1 MKFWSTVLKALLLL
15 CVVLPTYEMRSETLM
30 SEINDATLIENYVEN
45 FLSNKEGTVPHVDTG
60 GNPTAAYGVFDSLGL
75 NRDDYSSDKDFAKA
89 VVQLHINDLR
99 SGPRAKVFDFDAL
112 PDSMKYVAL
121 DLNYNAGDILKKAP
135 SFAKELGKENYQAA
149 LKQSLDVLQGYD
161 PSINRQAIISGLA
174 KRRAAMYNN
183 AAQEL
188 GIPKI
193 NNVELSDAGSNRVK
207 IDYNN
212 EGGGDVFTF
221 STSSTPLHSQSKF
234 GTYRPIEDDL
244 ITGDTVQPDTE
255 PPDTVNNTVD
265 PAVKTP
271 ETSLFERATQAAG
284 EFITE
289 DVPEMAYGAGRAISE
304 AVKENVGEPLFGY
317 KEEVEEGDTLTKI
330 AREQGL
336 TLDELLEMNPQI
348 ENPDVIQKGEE
359 VKVGKGLLF
368 EEGGVVPAKEQTDRL
383 LSKENV
389 KDAAMF
395 GAEFIP
401 GVGEALAVKRT
412 SDAIEKGDYL
422 GAGIEAAAGVMGLIP
437 GVGDLAGKGLRT
449 ATKAFRKADVEEA
462 EKLLDSPESMKVWQ
476 DKNRLPETQR
486 QANPEASQK
495 AAEDLFEGEI
505 TSKEARQRIK
515 DAIPD
520 PKEYSAEDMPDMPTV
535 TELTGSLGKKAG
547 KFGVLGVKGF
557 DLEAGQ
563 KVSSRLDIPAY
574 NNYDTWVVSIHDGTK
589 DAGSVVGFGQAI
601 RLKDISFGSKSKEAL
616 SIARGK
622 RTTPAGEDKPFGK
635 STIARIFGDYVP
647 EDPYDLQ
654 DEARRILASKSP
666 EWTQVGMNPYRGSA
680 FYDKATGSPVFT
692 ADEVIQVGPLVLAK
706 NVQKPTMS
714 QLKDM
719 AVRTRDGKLRMFN
732 EGGDVSMQKQ
742 MELFD
747 EGGLMQE
754 GGTVDPISGN
764 DVPVGSLQEEVR
776 DDIPA
781 QLSEGE
787 FVMPADVVRYHG
799 LDKMMALRD
808 EAKAGLQRMDAM
820 GQMGNAD
827 EATIP
832 DGIPFNMDDLLM
844 EDEPMQMQVGGFVP
858 QLQQYT
864 PMAPQQQTGFVQLQQ
879 TAPIEQRFASPYAIQ
894 EAAQPTGTQY
904 TAQELLPQ
912 IKTEFKTYV
921 NAQGQT
927 LQIPFVDGQP
937 LYPVPPGYT
946 LQSTTAPQT
955 PVQQQPVQAPV
966 QQYREDDPSDDP
978 QAPQGAVAVFGG
990 QKYDL
995 AYDSSKDGA
1004 PGLLGVLTGG
1014 IDRVTITD
1022 GSGRQA
1028 SMSRDLYNT
1037 LKENRN
1043 SSYTQETL
1051 QKLFS
1056 YTDAAD
1062 QQIRQSAGY
1071 ERGFFGDNAKELGRS
1086 AASEIYEDLG
1096 LEYKGQPLAEAL
1108 MLQDEATREAER
1120 FARQQSVTTTAPVAA
1135 DLGPE
1140 YSAAAVDAQVMG
1152 DGTTPPI
1159 TPDGIGTGPLPSAT
1173 LTTTQ
1178 PRGEIDMDGTGG
1190 IGAMSPGRPATEG
1203 DIARLFGQ
1211 ETTAAGTRF
1220 DPSGVGFPVGTRLS
1234 PVEQRLSDATRM
1246 TRLDEPTAPVFA
1258 DAEVATINRF
1268 GRLTDYQ
1275 KVGDDYF
1282 RVKDDGSL
1290 ARDPASGLTLANLR
1304 NPESPLVTRET
1315 VSRRTGDEISLP
1327 MSKPTAEERRAG
1339 TRDEDKVRA
1348 DTIAAAQR
1356 EAEER
1361 QRELQEQENRERAR
1375 AAESARL
1382 QALADEE
1389 ERKRQDQ
1396 LRREDEDK
1404 KRAAE
1409 IERAQAEA
1417 ERRQREQRER
1427 DQENAREGRGNIVT
1441 DSSGRP
1447 VTDTSGRAVTT
1458 RQGSQ
1463 EDRSTIEAQAD
1474 SMRREATREEQES
1487 DSDGGGGGTYCC
1499 TASWK
1504 RNQMTI
1510 SEIKE
1515 LRKWHR
1521 QQSSMWQEGYDIWG
1535 KWVADKLVAKSDWS
1549 ASVVKGVYEALIQ
1562 KNYTAKGLFG
1572 LAVIIPGVY
1581 ATALYRRMRNNGRVA
1596 CTN

>member
-30 SEINDATLIENYVEN
+30 STKQEIQSIIQDEV
-45 FLSNKEGTVPHVDTG
+45 S
-60 GNPTAAYGVFDSLGL
+60 SLGL
-75 NRDDYSSDKDFAKA
+75 NQNYVPALLASAYVESNFDPKARQQLSKERGATQAAIDFQNTQSQADYLSSTVGGKGWGLFQFDTQTKNGFAEWAKA
-89 VVQLHINDLR
+89 
-99 SGPRAKVFDFDAL
+99 SGLDPADARAQVRFALLDAT
-112 PDSMKYVAL
+112 SQ
-121 DLNYNAGDILKKAP
+121 
-135 SFAKELGKENYQAA
+135 LGKEF
-149 LKQSLDVLQGYD
+149 
-161 PSINRQAIISGLA
+161 
-174 KRRAAMYNN
+174 
-183 AAQEL
+183 
-188 GIPKI
+188 
-193 NNVELSDAGSNRVK
+193 
-207 IDYNN
+207 N
-212 EGGGDVFTF
+212 EG
-221 STSSTPLHSQSKF
+221 SYF
-234 GTYRPIEDDL
+234 GTGFSKDLQDAMEKAETPQEAAIAFRQQYIRPGEFKQEKLLSILSEDVESTD
-244 ITGDTVQPDTE
+244 VQPDTQ
-255 PPDTVNNTVD
+255 PPD
-265 PAVKTP
+265 PANKTP
-271 ETSLFERATQAAG
+271 EPNLFDRATQAAG

-348 ENPDVIQKGEE
+348 ENPDVIQKGQE

-368 EEGGVVPAKEQTDRL
+368 EEGGVVPAKEQTDKL

-437 GVGDLAGKGLRT
+437 GVGDWAGKGLRT

-1246 TRLDEPTAPVFA
+1246 TRFDAPTAPVFA

-1327 MSKPTAEERRAG
+1327 MSKPTAEERLAG
-1339 TRDEDKVRA
+1339 TRDPDKVQAFMQDRV
-1348 DTIAAAQR
+1348 Q
-1356 EAEER
+1356 AERDRDDEIRRQDEIR
-1361 QRELQEQENRERAR
+1361 QRAEASDAAKAAVVSPTATRASR
-1375 AAESARL
+1375 A
-1382 QALADEE
+1382 
-1389 ERKRQDQ
+1389 
-1396 LRREDEDK
+1396 EDEDK

-1417 ERRQREQRER
+1417 DRRQREQRER
-1427 DQENAREGRGNIVT
+1427 DQDNARQGRGNIVT

>member
-30 SEINDATLIENYVEN
+30 STKQEIQSIIQDEV
-45 FLSNKEGTVPHVDTG
+45 S
-60 GNPTAAYGVFDSLGL
+60 SLGL
-75 NRDDYSSDKDFAKA
+75 NQNYVPALLASAYVESNFDPKARQQLSKERGATQAAIDFQNTQPQADYLSSTVGGKGWGLFQFDKETKNGFAEWA
-89 VVQLHINDLR
+89 NANGLD
-99 SGPRAKVFDFDAL
+99 PADARAQVRFALLDAT
-112 PDSMKYVAL
+112 SK
-121 DLNYNAGDILKKAP
+121 
-135 SFAKELGKENYQAA
+135 LGKEF
-149 LKQSLDVLQGYD
+149 
-161 PSINRQAIISGLA
+161 
-174 KRRAAMYNN
+174 
-183 AAQEL
+183 
-188 GIPKI
+188 
-193 NNVELSDAGSNRVK
+193 
-207 IDYNN
+207 N
-212 EGGGDVFTF
+212 EG
-221 STSSTPLHSQSKF
+221 SYF
-234 GTYRPIEDDL
+234 GTGFSKDLQDAMEKAETPQEAAIAFRQQYIRPGEFKQEKLLSILSEDVESTD
-244 ITGDTVQPDTE
+244 VQPDTQ
-255 PPDTVNNTVD
+255 PPD
-265 PAVKTP
+265 PAVKTSEP
-271 ETSLFERATQAAG
+271 SFFDRATQAAG

-289 DVPEMAYGAGRAISE
+289 DVPEMAYGAGRAIRE

-368 EEGGVVPAKEQTDRL
+368 EEGGVVPAKEQTDKL

-680 FYDKATGSPVFT
+680 FYDKATGSPVFA

-966 QQYREDDPSDDP
+966 QQYREDDSSDDP

-1086 AASEIYEDLG
+1086 AAEEIYEDLG

-1152 DGTTPPI
+1152 DGTMPPR
-1159 TPDGIGTGPLPSAT
+1159 TADGIGTGPLPSASI
-1173 LTTTQ
+1173 TTTG
-1178 PRGEIDMDGTGG
+1178 PRASSPVGAGGSRSTAIGT
-1190 IGAMSPGRPATEG
+1190 GRPATEG

-1211 ETTAAGTRF
+1211 ETTRGQILPSGSIASGTRL
-1220 DPSGVGFPVGTRLS
+1220 DPMGVGFPAGTRLTA
-1234 PVEQRLSDATRM
+1234 PEEQLSDSTRM
-1246 TRLDEPTAPVFA
+1246 TRFDAPTAPVFA

-1327 MSKPTAEERRAG
+1327 MSKPTAEERLAG
-1339 TRDEDKVRA
+1339 TRDPDKVQAFMQDRV
-1348 DTIAAAQR
+1348 Q
-1356 EAEER
+1356 AERDRDDEIRRQDEIR
-1361 QRELQEQENRERAR
+1361 QRAEASDAAKAAVVSPTATRASR
-1375 AAESARL
+1375 A
-1382 QALADEE
+1382 
-1389 ERKRQDQ
+1389 
-1396 LRREDEDK
+1396 EDEDK

-1417 ERRQREQRER
+1417 DRRQREQRER
-1427 DQENAREGRGNIVT
+1427 DQENTRQGRGNIVT

-1447 VTDTSGRAVTT
+1447 VTSRRTGEAVLTSQGKEKKDKGQIT
-1458 RQGSQ
+1458 RS
-1463 EDRSTIEAQAD
+1463 EIEAQGD
-1474 SMRREATREEQES
+1474 SMRREATREEQRQQRES

>member
-30 SEINDATLIENYVEN
+30 STKQEIQSIIQDEV
-45 FLSNKEGTVPHVDTG
+45 S
-60 GNPTAAYGVFDSLGL
+60 SLGL
-75 NRDDYSSDKDFAKA
+75 NQNYVPALLASAYVESNFDPKARQQLSKERGATQAAIDFQNTQPQDDYLSSTVGGKGWGLFQFDTETKNGFAEWAKA
-89 VVQLHINDLR
+89 
-99 SGPRAKVFDFDAL
+99 SGLDPADARAQVRFALLDAT
-112 PDSMKYVAL
+112 SQ
-121 DLNYNAGDILKKAP
+121 
-135 SFAKELGKENYQAA
+135 LGKEF
-149 LKQSLDVLQGYD
+149 
-161 PSINRQAIISGLA
+161 
-174 KRRAAMYNN
+174 
-183 AAQEL
+183 
-188 GIPKI
+188 
-193 NNVELSDAGSNRVK
+193 
-207 IDYNN
+207 N
-212 EGGGDVFTF
+212 EG
-221 STSSTPLHSQSKF
+221 SYF
-234 GTYRPIEDDL
+234 GTGFSKDLQDAMEKAETPQEAAIAFRQQYIRPGEFKQEKLLSILSEDVESRD
-244 ITGDTVQPDTE
+244 VQPDTQ
-255 PPDTVNNTVD
+255 PPNPANKTVD

-271 ETSLFERATQAAG
+271 GPSLFERATQAAG

-289 DVPEMAYGAGRAISE
+289 DVPEMAYGAGQAISE
-304 AVKENVGEPLFGY
+304 TVKENVGEPLFGY
-317 KEEVEEGDTLTKI
+317 KEEVGEGDTLSKI
-330 AREQGL
+330 AREQGIS
-336 TLDELLEMNPQI
+336 LDELLEMNPQI

-422 GAGIEAAAGVMGLIP
+422 GAGIEAVAGVMGIIP

-680 FYDKATGSPVFT
+680 FYDKATGSPVFA

-754 GGTVDPISGN
+754 GGTTDPISGN
-764 DVPVGSLQEEVR
+764 DVPIGSLQEEVR

-844 EDEPMQMQVGGFVP
+844 EDEPMQMQVGGYVP

-864 PMAPQQQTGFVQLQQ
+864 PMEPQQQTGFVQLQQ

-894 EAAQPTGTQY
+894 EAPQPTGTQL
-904 TAQELLPQ
+904 TAQQLLPQ
-912 IKTEFKTYV
+912 ITTEFRTYV

-946 LQSTTAPQT
+946 LQSTTAPQA
-955 PVQQQPVQAPV
+955 PVQQQPAPAV
-966 QQYREDDPSDDP
+966 APAQQYREDDPSDQP
-978 QAPQGAVAVFGG
+978 ETPQGAVAVFGG

-995 AYDSSKDGA
+995 AYDTSKDGVG
-1004 PGLLGVLTGG
+1004 GLFGVLTGG

-1022 GSGRQA
+1022 ASGRKA

-1043 SSYTQETL
+1043 SATTQETL

-1071 ERGFFGDNAKELGRS
+1071 ERGMFTDNSKELGRS
-1086 AASEIYEDLG
+1086 AAEEIYEDLG

-1120 FARQQSVTTTAPVAA
+1120 FAQTQPVTTTAPVAA
-1135 DLGPE
+1135 ELGPE
-1140 YSAAAVDAQVMG
+1140 YSPAAVDAQVMG
-1152 DGTTPPI
+1152 DDTR

-1190 IGAMSPGRPATEG
+1190 IGIISPGRPATEG

-1211 ETTAAGTRF
+1211 ETTAAGTRL
-1220 DPSGVGFPVGTRLS
+1220 DPLGIGFPVGTRLS
-1234 PVEQRLSDATRM
+1234 PVEQELSDSTRM
-1246 TRLDEPTAPVFA
+1246 TRFDAPTAPVFA
-1258 DAEVATINRF
+1258 DAQVATINRF

-1282 RVKDDGSL
+1282 RIKDDGTL

-1304 NPESPLVTRET
+1304 NPDSPLVTRET
-1315 VSRRTGDEISLP
+1315 VSRPTGDEMALP
-1327 MSKPTAEERRAG
+1327 VSRPRVPDAILRGQPSARRDTTPADIDYEDVVAGESQRMADEARRRQEERDAER
-1339 TRDEDKVRA
+1339 
-1348 DTIAAAQR
+1348 AAAIIADESRRQQSQTDTR
-1356 EAEER
+1356 ESDR
-1361 QRELQEQENRERAR
+1361 V
-1375 AAESARL
+1375 AAE
-1382 QALADEE
+1382 
-1389 ERKRQDQ
+1389 
-1396 LRREDEDK
+1396 
-1404 KRAAE
+1404 
-1409 IERAQAEA
+1409 
-1417 ERRQREQRER
+1417 
-1427 DQENAREGRGNIVT
+1427 EGRGNIVT

-1447 VTDTSGRAVTT
+1447 VTSARTGRAVTT
-1458 RQGSQ
+1458 ERGQRLRESSSSGSAA
-1463 EDRSTIEAQAD
+1463 IERQAD
-1474 SMRREATREEQES
+1474 AMRREADRREEEQRAERNREEMAKQSGSTQSSSPGDKSRAGES
-1487 DSDGGGGGTYCC
+1487 GGGGDPEPSGGTYCC

-1549 ASVVKGVYEALIQ
+1549 ASVVKDVYEALIH